1 MSDKKKVII
10 VGASGRDF
18 HNFNVF
24 FRNNPDYEV
33 VAFTQASGQNIG
45 ELSKLPTRKY
55 PKELAGK
62 LYPNG
67 IQIYPE
73 EQLTELI
80 KKFKADEVV
89 FAYSDI
95 THEYVMHK
103 ASEVLAAG
111 ADFRLLGSDST
122 MLKSKK
128 PVITI
133 CAVRTGCG
141 KSPTTRKIARI
152 LKNAGKKVAIIRHP
166 MPYGDL
172 KKQAVQKFATLQDLD
187 KNECTVEERED
198 YEPHIRNGFTVFA
211 GVDYE
216 KILREAEKEADVIL
230 WDGGNNDFSFLKAD
244 LYITVADAYRPGHE
258 LTYHPG
264 ETNFRLANVI
274 LINKVDD
281 SNTEGVK
288 IVENNAR
295 MFNPNAQVIKARS
308 TNTMENPNIIKDK
321 KVLVIEDGPTVT
333 HGGMKFGAAYKV
345 AIKFGA
351 AEIIDPR
358 PFAVGLIKDTFN
370 KYTHLKNVLPAVGY
384 GDQQIKD
391 LQETI
396 NKSKCDLVLSGT
408 PTSLERILKINK
420 PLHQVYYEVEEIGK
434 PTLED
439 IIKSFLKSQR

>member
-1 MSDKKKVII
+1 M
-10 VGASGRDF
+10 G
-18 HNFNVF
+18 
-24 FRNNPDYEV
+24 
-33 VAFTQASGQNIG
+33 
-45 ELSKLPTRKY
+45 
-55 PKELAGK
+55 
-62 LYPNG
+62 
-67 IQIYPE
+67 
-73 EQLTELI
+73 
-80 KKFKADEVV
+80 EVV
-89 FAYSDI
+89 FAYSDVS
-95 THEYVMHK
+95 HEYVMHK

-111 ADFRLLGSDST
+111 ADFILLGPNST

-128 PVITI
+128 PVIAI

>member
-288 IVENNAR
+288 IVENNL
-295 MFNPNAQVIKARS
+295 NLCNGIK
-308 TNTMENPNIIKDK
+308 
-321 KVLVIEDGPTVT
+321 
-333 HGGMKFGAAYKV
+333 
-345 AIKFGA
+345 
-351 AEIIDPR
+351 
-358 PFAVGLIKDTFN
+358 
-370 KYTHLKNVLPAVGY
+370 
-384 GDQQIKD
+384 
-391 LQETI
+391 
-396 NKSKCDLVLSGT
+396 
-408 PTSLERILKINK
+408 
-420 PLHQVYYEVEEIGK
+420 
-434 PTLED
+434 
-439 IIKSFLKSQR
+439 